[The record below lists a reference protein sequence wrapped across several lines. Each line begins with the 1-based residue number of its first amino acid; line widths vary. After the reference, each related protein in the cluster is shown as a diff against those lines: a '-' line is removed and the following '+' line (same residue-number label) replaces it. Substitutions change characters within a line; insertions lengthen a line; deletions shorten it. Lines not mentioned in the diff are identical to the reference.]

1 MKFFQWAF
9 LLQLLLL
16 ISTPSYG
23 DTTIG
28 KIVDIVG
35 QRVTITNE
43 KGQALTFTI
52 PQADQLTLGE
62 KIKIEY
68 TQVGDASLASSVT
81 KITQ

>member
-1 MKFFQWAF
+1 MKLLRWAF
-9 LLQLLLL
+9 LLQCLLL
-16 ISTPSYG
+16 ISSPSYG

-43 KGQALTFTI
+43 QGQSLTFTI

-62 KIKIEY
+62 KIQIEY